1 MEFLEKAQ
9 TLLVQNALYVG
20 VGLLVAVL
28 LAATVWFYMGRNSAA
43 SGSKDTLMNQ
53 ARMNMVTTDMPAGA
67 SHPDPSSPPPQSQE
81 ELERQL
87 ASIGNIEAMQQQ
99 QQQQPN
105 SAEANE

>member
-20 VGLLVAVL
+20 VGLFVAVL
-28 LAATVWFYMGRNSAA
+28 LAATVWFYMGRSSAT
-43 SGSKDTLMNQ
+43 SGSKDVLVNQ
-53 ARMNMVTTDMPAGA
+53 ARMNMVTTDIPTGA

-87 ASIGNIEAMQQQ
+87 ASIGNMEGMQQPP
-99 QQQQPN
+99 QQPN
-105 SAEANE
+105 LAETDE